1 MMQTWLEFL
10 ESRGA
15 KSRGPDVAH
24 FDDVARELSAAQSGS
39 VIAVLPHLGMLVFS
53 GDDARAFLHAQL
65 SCDVASLP
73 TGRSVPG
80 CYCTPKGRVLANFLL
95 CNEGAKFTMVL
106 ARDIAP
112 AIRKRLQM
120 YVLRSR
126 VQIAD
131 PGDEHVLVGVSGP
144 AGEAALRGAL
154 EAVPPNAHDV
164 AVESRATV
172 VRLSKDRFLVA
183 AVRESAAALW
193 DALARTLTPVGPTA
207 WQWLEVTSGVPLVT
221 GATQDQFVPQ
231 MINLELI
238 GGVSF
243 RKGCYPG
250 QEIVA
255 RTQHLGKVKRRMFLA
270 HVADVAPAA
279 GDAVYAGPTGDAAGG
294 EAQGMIVNAAPAP
307 EGGCDVLAV
316 VQTASVGSGDVRLRG
331 PDGPRLE
338 FRPLPYP
345 VE

>member
-1 MMQTWLEFL
+1 MTQTWLEFL

-15 KSRGPDVAH
+15 HLRQPGGPH

-39 VIAVLPHLGMLVFS
+39 VLAALPHLGVLVFS
-53 GDDARAFLHAQL
+53 GEDARAFLHAQL

-73 TGRSVPG
+73 AGLSVPG
-80 CYCTPKGRVLANFLL
+80 CYCTPKGRVLANFILW
-95 CNEGAKFTMVL
+95 NEGTTFSMVL

-126 VQIAD
+126 VQITD
-131 PGDEHVLVGVSGP
+131 PGDERVLLGVSGP
-144 AGEAALRGAL
+144 AGEAALRAAL
-154 EAVPPNAHDV
+154 RAVPPNPGEV
-164 AVESRATV
+164 AADDRAAA
-172 VRLSKDRFLVA
+172 VRLSNDRFLIA
-183 AVRESAAALW
+183 AARESAAALW
-193 DALARTLTPVGPTA
+193 DAFQHTLTPVGPSA
-207 WQWLEVTSGVPLVT
+207 WQWLDVASGVPLVT
-221 GATQDQFVPQ
+221 GATQEQFVPQ
-231 MINLELI
+231 MINLELL

-279 GDAVYAGPTGDAAGG
+279 GDTVHAGPTGDAAGG

-307 EGGCDVLAV
+307 EGGADVLAV
-316 VQTASVGSGDVRLRG
+316 VQTASVGSGDVRLHG
-331 PDGPRLE
+331 PNGPRLE

>member
-1 MMQTWLEFL
+1 MTRTWLEFL

-15 KSRGPDVAH
+15 HSRQGGVLH
-24 FDDVARELSAAQSGS
+24 FDDVARELSAARSGS
-39 VIAVLPHLGMLVFS
+39 VLAALPHLGVLEFS

-65 SCDVASLP
+65 SCDVANLP
-73 TGRSVPG
+73 GGRSVPG
-80 CYCTPKGRVLANFLL
+80 AYCTPKGRVLANFLL
-95 CNEGAKFTMVL
+95 WSEGETFKMAL

-112 AIRKRLQM
+112 AIQKRLQM

-126 VQIAD
+126 VRIAD
-131 PGDEHVLVGVSGP
+131 PGDAQVLVGVSGP
-144 AGEAALRGAL
+144 AGEAALRAELG
-154 EAVPPNAHDV
+154 AVPPNAHDV
-164 AVESRATV
+164 AVQAHGAV
-172 VRLSKDRFLVA
+172 VRLPTDRFLVA
-183 AVRESAAALW
+183 APRESADALW
-193 DALARTLTPVGPTA
+193 DALARGLTPVGPAA
-207 WQWLEVTSGVPLVT
+207 WQWLDVASGMPLVT

-270 HVADVAPAA
+270 HVADGAPAA
-279 GDAVYAGPTGDAAGG
+279 GDAVYAGPAGDAAGG
-294 EAQGMIVNAAPAP
+294 DAQGMIVNAAPAP
-307 EGGCDVLAV
+307 GGGADVLAV
-316 VQTASVGSGDVRLRG
+316 VRTASAASGDVRLRG
-331 PDGPRLE
+331 PDGPRLA